1 MTRLIH
7 RSPVLALL
15 AMTAIIF
22 AACGPAATT
31 APTDAPST
39 PAATD
44 PASAAPAEIFPA
56 EGEVTCKDGDTPGSY
71 NDVEYNGN
79 LKSIEAPDASTV
91 VFTLCA
97 PDVAFL
103 QKVAFSVFAIN
114 DSGWIETH
122 AADGT
127 IKDTLNGTGPYKLD
141 SWTKGTELIYSAF
154 ENYWGDAPLVPN
166 AVLRFAPESGA
177 RLQALQAGT
186 VHGITLVGPNDFQ
199 TVEDDSDLQLATPP
213 AGENMNTLYIG
224 FNHNADRV
232 RPDGRSYPAEPWD
245 NADVRK
251 AVALAI
257 DRGRIVDNFYPVGSE
272 VATHFTPC
280 AIEFACEG
288 DPWFE
293 SGGAAQIQE
302 AKDLLTA
309 AGFPNGFETTIQYRN
324 VFRGYLPQ
332 PPVVAQD
339 LKEQLAAIGI
349 NATIEEQESGTFIGN
364 ANAGLLDGIFL
375 LGWGADYPEVTN
387 FMDYHF
393 GAGATS
399 AFGDPMPELVTPLS
413 EGNSTTDPAA
423 REAAYA
429 EANDALQELVPMI
442 PVAHGAFANAW
453 VAGATGALISPISNE
468 VMYAIAPP
476 DGDQIVLMQNAE
488 PIGLYCA
495 DETDGESLRAC
506 EQSMEGLYGYEPGTT
521 DLVPALAT
529 GCEPND
535 DGTVWTCTLREDV
548 TFHDGS
554 TFEAHDVIMSYA
566 VQWDAA
572 HELHLG
578 NTGAFEYW
586 PGLWGDFLNA
596 PAE

>member
-1 MTRLIH
+1 MTHLSR
-7 RSPVLALL
+7 RSPLLALV
-15 AMTAIIF
+15 AVAAIIF
-22 AACGPAATT
+22 SACGGAASS
-31 APTDAPST
+31 P
-39 PAATD
+39 
-44 PASAAPAEIFPA
+44 PASTEPSPSPAESVAPAEAYPA
-56 EGEVTCKDGDTPGSY
+56 EGEVTCGTGGNPGSF
-71 NDVEYNGN
+71 NDVDYSGN
-79 LKSIEAPDASTV
+79 LKKIEAPDPMTV
-91 VFTLCA
+91 VFTLCN

-103 QKVAFSVFAIN
+103 QKVAFSVFGIN

-127 IKDTLNGTGPYKLD
+127 IKDTMNGTGPYKLD
-141 SWTKGTELIYSAF
+141 SWNKGTELVFSAN
-154 ENYWGDAPLVPN
+154 ESYWRDDYPIVPS
-166 AVLRFAPESGA
+166 AVLRWAAESGA
-177 RLQALQAGT
+177 RLQALQSES

-199 TVEDDSDLQLATPP
+199 TVADDSNLQLSTPP
-213 AGENMNTLYIG
+213 EGQNLNTLYIG
-224 FNHNADRV
+224 FNHNM
-232 RPDGRSYPAEPWD
+232 EPWD
-245 NADVRK
+245 DANVRK
-251 AVALAI
+251 AIALAV
-257 DRGRIVDNFYPVGSE
+257 DRQRIVDNFYPAGSE

-288 DPWFE
+288 DEWFDQDIE
-293 SGGAAQIQE
+293 E
-302 AKDLLTA
+302 AKSLLAT
-309 AGFPNGFETTIQYRN
+309 AGFPGGFATKIQYRN

-332 PPVVAQD
+332 PPLVATD

-349 NATIEEQESGTFIGN
+349 TATLEEQESGTFIAN
-364 ANAGLLDGIFL
+364 ANAGKLEGIFL

-399 AFGDPMPELVTPLS
+399 AFGDPYPELVAPLS
-413 EGNSTTDPAA
+413 DGNSTTDAAA
-423 REAAYA
+423 RKAAYE
-429 EANDALQELVPMI
+429 EANNTLQDVVPMI

-453 VAGATGALISPISNE
+453 LAGTEGALISAISNE
-468 VMYAIAPP
+468 VLWAITPP
-476 DGDQIVLMQNAE
+476 DGDQVVLMQNAE

-506 EQSMEGLYGYEPGTT
+506 EQSMEGLYGYKPGTVELEPT
-521 DLVPALAT
+521 LAT

-535 DGTVWTCTLREDV
+535 AGTVWTCTLREGV

-554 TFEAHDVIMSYA
+554 TFEAHDVLLSYA

-596 PAE
+596 PPAS